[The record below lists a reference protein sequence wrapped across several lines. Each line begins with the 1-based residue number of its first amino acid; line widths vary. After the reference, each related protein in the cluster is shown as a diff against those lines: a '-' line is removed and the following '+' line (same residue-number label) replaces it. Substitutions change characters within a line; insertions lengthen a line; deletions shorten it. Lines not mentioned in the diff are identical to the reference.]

1 MARPLK
7 SGIDYFPLDC
17 NFMKDIKVRKI
28 LRACGPGAI
37 AVIVNLLCT
46 IYQGDGYYMLWDE
59 DTGFLIADDVGVKE
73 SFVHEVVKTAV
84 QVDFFNAG
92 MFDTRSI
99 LTSAG
104 IQRRYKEATARRN
117 NNALIADYNLLSNE
131 LSGVIAYNNPVNVD
145 NNPVNVDNNPVN
157 VDKSTQM
164 IVDDSKVN
172 KIRVD
177 DDIGDECAQK
187 LAEIIESSSSDVMD
201 FLCHFK
207 PEDRLCVV
215 EQVEASEYLKKN
227 LDVHRKPSKTF
238 MARLLAGN
246 YRTYKKAS
254 TEKATERRTNGYSA
268 EELNAMARKRFQ
280 NKVHGGRD
288 GSSSDGPLS

>member
-145 NNPVNVDNNPVN
+145 NNPVNVD
-157 VDKSTQM
+157 KSTQM

-288 GSSSDGPLS
+288 DSSSDGALS

>member
-84 QVDFFNAG
+84 QVEFFNAG
-92 MFDTRSI
+92 MFDTRGI
-99 LTSAG
+99 LTSVG

-117 NNALIADYNLLSNE
+117 DNSLIADYNLLSNE
-131 LSGVIAYNNPVNVD
+131 LSGVIAYNNSVNVD
-145 NNPVNVDNNPVN
+145 NNPVNVDR
-157 VDKSTQM
+157 STQM

-172 KIRVD
+172 KTKVND
-177 DDIGDECAQK
+177 DDIGDACAQK
-187 LAEIIESSSSDVMD
+187 LATLIASSPSSSDAMD

-207 PEDRLCVV
+207 PEDRMKVV

-227 LDVHRKPSKTF
+227 LDVHRKPSKNF

-254 TEKATERRTNGYSA
+254 TAKASERRTDGYSA

-288 GSSSDGPLS
+288 DSGSDDALS

>member
-84 QVDFFNAG
+84 QVDFFNAA
-92 MFDTRSI
+92 MFDTRGI

-117 NNALIADYNLLSNE
+117 DNSLIADYNLLSNE
-131 LSGVIAYNNPVNVD
+131 LSGVIAYNNSINVD
-145 NNPVNVDNNPVN
+145 R
-157 VDKSTQM
+157 STQM

-172 KIRVD
+172 KTKLED

-187 LAEIIESSSSDVMD
+187 LAEIIESSSSDAMD

-227 LDVHRKPSKTF
+227 LDVHRKPGKTF

-246 YRTYKKAS
+246 YRTYKKKSTAKAS
-254 TEKATERRTNGYSA
+254 ERRTDGYSA
-268 EELNAMARKRFQ
+268 EELNAMARRRFKDLEQ
-280 NKVHGGRD
+280 FQVGHIKKQG
-288 GSSSDGPLS
+288 LSQ

>member
-84 QVDFFNAG
+84 QAEFFNAG
-92 MFDTRSI
+92 MFEEQGI
-99 LTSAG
+99 LTSVG
-104 IQRRYKEATARRN
+104 IQRRYKEATTRRN

-131 LSGVIAYNNPVNVD
+131 SSGVIAYNNPVNVD
-145 NNPVNVDNNPVN
+145 NNPIN

-172 KIRVD
+172 KTKVD
-177 DDIGDECAQK
+177 DDIGDTCAQK
-187 LAEIIESSSSDVMD
+187 LAALISSSPSSSDAMN

-207 PEDRLCVV
+207 PEDRMQVV

-246 YRTYKKAS
+246 YKTYKKAS
-254 TEKATERRTNGYSA
+254 TAKVSERRTDSYSA
-268 EELNAMARKRFQ
+268 EELNAMARRRFQ
-280 NKVHGGRD
+280 NKVHGGGD
-288 GSSSDGPLS
+288 GSGSDDPLS

>member
-28 LRACGPGAI
+28 LRACGPSAI

-46 IYQGDGYYMLWDE
+46 IYQSDGYYMLWDE

-73 SFVHEVVKTAV
+73 SFVHEVVKAAV
-84 QVDFFNAG
+84 QVDFFNAA

-99 LTSAG
+99 LTSVG

-117 NNALIADYNLLSNE
+117 DNSLIADYNLLSNE
-131 LSGVIAYNNPVNVD
+131 LSGVIAYNNSVNVD
-145 NNPVNVDNNPVN
+145 NNSIN

-172 KIRVD
+172 KTKLDD
-177 DDIGDECAQK
+177 DDIGDVCAQK
-187 LAEIIESSSSDVMD
+187 LAEIIESSSSDAMD

-246 YRTYKKAS
+246 YRTYKKTSAAKAS
-254 TEKATERRTNGYSA
+254 ERRTDGYSS
-268 EELNAMARKRFQ
+268 EELNAMARRRF
-280 NKVHGGRD
+280 KDVVH
-288 GSSSDGPLS
+288 SDGDV

>member
-46 IYQGDGYYMLWDE
+46 IYQSDGYYMLWDE

-73 SFVHEVVKTAV
+73 SFVHEVVKAAV

-92 MFDTRSI
+92 MFDTRGI
-99 LTSAG
+99 LTSVG

-117 NNALIADYNLLSNE
+117 DNSLIADYNLLSNE

-145 NNPVNVDNNPVN
+145 NNPVNVDR
-157 VDKSTQM
+157 STQM

-172 KIRVD
+172 KTKLD
-177 DDIGDECAQK
+177 DDVGDACAQK
-187 LAEIIESSSSDVMD
+187 LAEIIESSSSDAMD

-227 LDVHRKPSKTF
+227 LDVHRKPSKAF

-246 YRTYKKAS
+246 YRTYKKTNKAKAS
-254 TEKATERRTNGYSA
+254 ERRTDGYSS
-268 EELNAMARKRFQ
+268 EELNAMARRRF
-280 NKVHGGRD
+280 KDVVHRD
-288 GSSSDGPLS
+288 GDV

>member
-145 NNPVNVDNNPVN
+145 NNPIN

-172 KIRVD
+172 KIKVD
-177 DDIGDECAQK
+177 DDIGDTCAQE
-187 LAEIIESSSSDVMD
+187 LAEIIESSSSDAMD

-254 TEKATERRTNGYSA
+254 TEKASERRTNGYSA

-288 GSSSDGPLS
+288 DSGADGALS

>member
-84 QVDFFNAG
+84 QVDFFHAG
-92 MFDTRSI
+92 MFDVQGI

-117 NNALIADYNLLSNE
+117 DNSLIADYNLLSNE
-131 LSGVIAYNNPVNVD
+131 LSGVIAYNNSVNVD
-145 NNPVNVDNNPVN
+145 NNPIN

-172 KIRVD
+172 KIKVD
-177 DDIGDECAQK
+177 DDIGDACAQK
-187 LAEIIESSSSDVMD
+187 MAVLISSSPSSSDAMS

-207 PEDRLCVV
+207 PEDRLHVV

-227 LDVHRKPSKTF
+227 LDVHCKPSKAF
-238 MARLLAGN
+238 MSRLIAGN

-254 TEKATERRTNGYSA
+254 EKKSSQRRTDVYSDDD
-268 EELNAMARKRFQ
+268 LNAMMRRRFED
-280 NKVHGGRD
+280 KVHGGRD
-288 GSSSDGPLS
+288 DSGSDGALP

>member
-46 IYQGDGYYMLWDE
+46 IYQSDGYYMLWDE

-84 QVDFFNAG
+84 QAEFFNAA
-92 MFDTRSI
+92 MFDTRGI
-99 LTSAG
+99 LTSVG
-104 IQRRYKEATARRN
+104 IQCRYKEATARRN
-117 NNALIADYNLLSNE
+117 DNSLIADYNLLSNE

-145 NNPVNVDNNPVN
+145 NNPVNVD
-157 VDKSTQM
+157 KSTQM
-164 IVDDSKVN
+164 IVDDSTVN
-172 KIRVD
+172 KIKLD
-177 DDIGDECAQK
+177 DDIGDACAQK
-187 LAEIIESSSSDVMD
+187 LATLISSSPSSTAAMN

-215 EQVEASEYLKKN
+215 EQVAASEYLKKN

-254 TEKATERRTNGYSA
+254 TEKASERRTDGYSA
-268 EELNAMARKRFQ
+268 EELNAMARRRFQ

-288 GSSSDGPLS
+288 DSGADGALS